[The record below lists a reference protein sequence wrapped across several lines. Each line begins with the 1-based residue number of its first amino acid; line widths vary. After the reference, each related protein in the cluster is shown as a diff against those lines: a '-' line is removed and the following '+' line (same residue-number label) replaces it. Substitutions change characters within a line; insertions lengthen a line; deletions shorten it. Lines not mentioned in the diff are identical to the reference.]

1 MSGGERQ
8 LVITGYRSCYN
19 TGTLEQSP
27 AGMVICQDLGGIST
41 MQWFLKVRYEV
52 RALVKREKILSH
64 PVMGCI

>member
-8 LVITGYRSCYN
+8 LVITGYN

-41 MQWFLKVRYEV
+41 VQWFLKVRYDV
-52 RALVKREKILSH
+52 RALVKTEKILSH
-64 PVMGCI
+64 PEYDMIH